1 MCGRYNLIHDP
12 AIWRL
17 TRPIKVGKTAPFQPR
32 YNITPGQQVPVYRDA
47 GNDLELIDMNWGYIP
62 HFVTDDRPWKAF
74 SKSRSFENQCTSGA
88 A

>member
-47 GNDLELIDMNWGYIP
+47 GNDLELIDILLHML
-62 HFVTDDRPWKAF
+62 
-74 SKSRSFENQCTSGA
+74 SFFRFFLKLLD
-88 A
+88 